1 MCVKELRVLDGC
13 LTAKRNVYIA
23 LILLY
28 IKGQLRRKSL
38 KIGLHSL
45 TEGLHRTIA
54 EDLGQVVCPFLMS
67 SIPPI
72 YSVLTAEDI
81 GIKQCSL
88 ERVGLSKG
96 GVVLNKKACI
106 MSGELIRSKAT
117 KKR

>member
-1 MCVKELRVLDGC
+1 MCVKELRVLVGC

-28 IKGQLRRKSL
+28 IEGQLRRKSL

-54 EDLGQVVCPFLMS
+54 EGLGQVVCPFFIALFMS

-88 ERVGLSKG
+88 ERVELSKG
-96 GVVLNKKACI
+96 GVVLNKI
-106 MSGELIRSKAT
+106 
-117 KKR
+117 KRRAL

>member
-1 MCVKELRVLDGC
+1 MDIAMCVKELRVLVGC

-28 IKGQLRRKSL
+28 IEGQLRRKSL

-45 TEGLHRTIA
+45 TEGL
-54 EDLGQVVCPFLMS
+54 GQVVCPFFIALFMS

-88 ERVGLSKG
+88 ERVELSKG
-96 GVVLNKKACI
+96 GVVLNKI
-106 MSGELIRSKAT
+106 
-117 KKR
+117 KRRAL